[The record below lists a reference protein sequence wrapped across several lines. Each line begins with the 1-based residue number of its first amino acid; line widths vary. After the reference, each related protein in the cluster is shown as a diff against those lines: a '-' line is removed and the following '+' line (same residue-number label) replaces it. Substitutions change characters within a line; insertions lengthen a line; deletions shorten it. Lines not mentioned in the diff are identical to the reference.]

1 MMDGAE
7 NEVEESCLCRVSQE
21 LFKSFKSALT

>member
-7 NEVEESCLCRVSQE
+7 NEVEESCFSRVSQE